1 MAASEESGRT
11 SCTCL
16 CAERLENSKPQ
27 ADTVAIVV
35 AGGSGERFG
44 DPRGKQFVDLCGL
57 PLMCWPLMALDRAPS
72 VAHIVIVCAPDK
84 TDVVKSDV
92 LSRVVLKTPV
102 SFAPSAPPART
113 RSTRASPR
121 CRQATPSWPSTTRP
135 VRWWRC
141 P

>member
-102 SFAPSAPPART
+102 SFAPSGATRQDSVYSGLSQMPAGYPFV
-113 RSTRASPR
+113 AVHD
-121 CRQATPSWPSTTRP
+121 AA

>member
-1 MAASEESGRT
+1 MAASEESGRM
-11 SCTCL
+11 SCTCP
-16 CAERLENSKPQ
+16 CTERVENSKPQ

-84 TDVVKSDV
+84 ADVVKSDV

-102 SFAPSAPPART
+102 SFDRHICPHH
-113 RSTRASPR
+113 
-121 CRQATPSWPSTTRP
+121 RP
-135 VRWWRC
+135 
-141 P
+141 